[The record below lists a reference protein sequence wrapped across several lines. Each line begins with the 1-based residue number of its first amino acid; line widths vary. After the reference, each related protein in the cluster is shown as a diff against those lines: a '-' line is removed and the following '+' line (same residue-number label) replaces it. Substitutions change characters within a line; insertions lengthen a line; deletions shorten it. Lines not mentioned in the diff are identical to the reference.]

1 MTWISYNVM
10 RHLSHPTNLANH
22 TQTSVSVLVVSASC
36 ILASLSPTVRRCVAQ
51 CLCYRCWPSAA
62 QNWILLARRKIW
74 KAFSKLHS
82 KYLCLARIKIDIMYV
97 NCSWAVAFCKLRI
110 WVCCVIGNS
119 DCCQVD
125 CNTRKRGLYGHYIA
139 SSQASQPT
147 RCFALPTSQR
157 IETLLCHPGTVAVR
171 ANGKMATQV
180 VKRQTLHPVIFL
192 PTKYR
197 ATNWPSQAK
206 YTSRGICF
214 LGKWPL
220 TGDS

>member
-22 TQTSVSVLVVSASC
+22 TQTSGSVLVVSASC

-51 CLCYRCWPSAA
+51 CLCYRCWLSAA

-110 WVCCVIGNS
+110 WVCCVFWQLWLLPS
-119 DCCQVD
+119 W
-125 CNTRKRGLYGHYIA
+125 LYYT
-139 SSQASQPT
+139 QARTIWSLYCFKSGQP
-147 RCFALPTSQR
+147 
-157 IETLLCHPGTVAVR
+157 
-171 ANGKMATQV
+171 AN
-180 VKRQTLHPVIFL
+180 
-192 PTKYR
+192 
-197 ATNWPSQAK
+197 
-206 YTSRGICF
+206 
-214 LGKWPL
+214 
-220 TGDS
+220 